1 MTSSRISTAALL
13 LTAASIAARAE
24 EKAAGQKPPSAEEQA
39 VMEKY
44 MKAAT
49 PGPEHQRLAKLAG
62 KWKLQVT
69 SWMAPGAPPQKS
81 EASAEF
87 KSIFG
92 GRYLHQEVKGDM
104 MGQPFEGMGIEGF
117 DNVTRERFGTW
128 VDNMST
134 GAMLVRGKCAADAK
148 KCTLKGRVP
157 DALAGKEVPVSETVT
172 TTDDNHF
179 TFEMNGPGPGGKT
192 FKMLEIAYSR
202 Q

>member
-1 MTSSRISTAALL
+1 
-13 LTAASIAARAE
+13 
-24 EKAAGQKPPSAEEQA
+24 
-39 VMEKY
+39 

-49 PGPEHQRLAKLAG
+49 PGPEHQKLAKMAG

-87 KSIFG
+87 KPVLG
-92 GRYLHQEVKGDM
+92 GRYLQQEVKGNM
-104 MGQPFEGMGIEGF
+104 MDQPFEGMGIEGF
-117 DNVTRERFGTW
+117 DNVTKERFATW

-134 GAMLVRGKCAADAK
+134 GAMTVRGKCAADAK
-148 KCTLKGRVP
+148 KCTLKGKVP
-157 DALAGKEVPVSETVT
+157 DAVAGKEVPVSETVT
-172 TTDDNHF
+172 MTDDDHF
-179 TFEMNGPGPGGKT
+179 TFEMHGQGPGGKM